1 MQFALGTYL
10 QNFGSWRRYRHQGS
24 WGEVEEKRGGEGG
37 SIRIW
42 PLNSSTRRKVKNLP
56 CLTKA
61 DLTRLLF
68 FPLPGRSWAGWEPA
82 AEDGAVLRWAARWS
96 CKQAF
101 PQASQHN
108 QTQRQAQHE
117 PRFTS
122 SSSAMI
128 LICEQKPLKQ
138 SKLLIP
144 CMQVITEQKN
154 YKRPE

>member
-24 WGEVEEKRGGEGG
+24 WGEVEEKRGGGR
-37 SIRIW
+37 RIDQ
-42 PLNSSTRRKVKNLP
+42 NLTFKQ
-56 CLTKA
+56 LHKKKSLKSAMFNKSWFDKA
-61 DLTRLLF
+61 AF

-122 SSSAMI
+122 STSAMI